1 MSEEVIAKFIEKL
14 KKENPS
20 IGFLVDN
27 KDIFQIFNN
36 MEILSLIIDEYDYI
50 IDKIFFILENST
62 IEDILLKYPHLNK
75 TFFHHLKDDDERLK
89 LLNKYL
95 DIDIMNL
102 SIINNNI
109 SLLLT
114 CLSSEIKPNTET
126 YILLI
131 EYDLLDTMM
140 SSKLIDKNDINYY
153 DICIHFIKDPDKE
166 LLVLPIIFLSLKN
179 EDIHEVFDEALSWG
193 RLEIIKLMIVY
204 YDLHINVEKLDNS
217 YVLNNLHKIY
227 PC

>member
-1 MSEEVIAKFIEKL
+1 MSEEVIANFIEKL

-95 DIDIMNL
+95 DIDNQFEKEMEIQRDRM
-102 SIINNNI
+102 INRWQLC
-109 SLLLT
+109 S
-114 CLSSEIKPNTET
+114 
-126 YILLI
+126 
-131 EYDLLDTMM
+131 
-140 SSKLIDKNDINYY
+140 
-153 DICIHFIKDPDKE
+153 
-166 LLVLPIIFLSLKN
+166 FLKS
-179 EDIHEVFDEALSWG
+179 
-193 RLEIIKLMIVY
+193 
-204 YDLHINVEKLDNS
+204 
-217 YVLNNLHKIY
+217 
-227 PC
+227 